1 MFKRFNVP
9 VTILRPYQ
17 VYGPNQDDNR
27 LIPYTIIQS
36 LKKNQFPCSSGLQ
49 SRDFLYIS
57 DFINCIKLLIKNN
70 IRNGQIFNIGC
81 GKPYQ
86 VKKAIIKINKKI
98 QSGKPI
104 FNKLKMRK
112 EEQKFVYPDVSK
124 IKKILKWKPKIN
136 FDKGIEKTIKFYK
149 KNII

>member
-1 MFKRFNVP
+1 MYCCKPRNYYAFAKSNASKYLVKTGLNFDIP
-9 VTILRPYQ
+9 YIILRLYQ

-70 IRNGQIFNIGC
+70 ISNGQIFNIGC

-86 VKKAIIKINKKI
+86 VKKAIINEIA
-98 QSGKPI
+98 
-104 FNKLKMRK
+104 
-112 EEQKFVYPDVSK
+112 
-124 IKKILKWKPKIN
+124 IK
-136 FDKGIEKTIKFYK
+136 
-149 KNII
+149 